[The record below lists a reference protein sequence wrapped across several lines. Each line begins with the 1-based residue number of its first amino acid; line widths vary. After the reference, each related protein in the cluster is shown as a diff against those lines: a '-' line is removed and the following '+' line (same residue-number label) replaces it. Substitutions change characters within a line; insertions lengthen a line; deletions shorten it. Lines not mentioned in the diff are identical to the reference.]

1 MLLEDVLACTVHMKI
16 PGSCSLLEDVLACTV
31 HMKIPGFARFLE
43 VVLACTVYC
52 SALHCSAGVVQVHCQ
67 WTAVD
72 CTLLGAPIN
81 MRGF

>member
-1 MLLEDVLACTVHMKI
+1 MLACTVHMKI
-16 PGSCSLLEDVLACTV
+16 PGFWSLLEDVLACTV

-43 VVLACTVYC
+43 DVLACTVYC
-52 SALHCSAGVVQVHCQ
+52 SALHCSAGVVQVYCQ

-81 MRGF
+81 MLGF